1 MLDPTARRPLNEQ
14 DGLAF
19 LDVAG
24 VGGGHGEVVRSE
36 LVATPEGQHM
46 G

>member
-1 MLDPTARRPLNEQ
+1 MARRPLNEQ

-24 VGGGHGEVVRSE
+24 VRGGHR
-36 LVATPEGQHM
+36 EG
-46 G
+46 GKE

>member
-1 MLDPTARRPLNEQ
+1 MLDSMVRKPLNEQ

-24 VGGGHGEVVRSE
+24 VGGGHR
-36 LVATPEGQHM
+36 EG
-46 G
+46 GKE